1 MKILA
6 TESLIIWVA
15 DNNPNNINK
24 KGVYQGTYC
33 GNNSFYPGK
42 SSIFSILKH
51 LDPFNQVFRKIME
64 WLILGFFKIIRMWH
78 VIACP
83 MVFILLSGRGT
94 RGEVLKLMKDH
105 LFWAFLTVL
114 VLFSRFLSRLRSSF
128 Y

>member
-64 WLILGFFKIIRMWH
+64 
-78 VIACP
+78 
-83 MVFILLSGRGT
+83 
-94 RGEVLKLMKDH
+94 
-105 LFWAFLTVL
+105 
-114 VLFSRFLSRLRSSF
+114 
-128 Y
+128 

>member
-51 LDPFNQVFRKIME
+51 LDPFNQVFRKVKE
-64 WLILGFFKIIRMWH
+64 WLLLELYEMIRVPH
-78 VIACP
+78 AFASP
-83 MVFILLSGRGT
+83 LVFILFYDRGWQV
-94 RGEVLKLMKDH
+94 EVFKFMKNYH
-105 LFWAFLTVL
+105 SLVFLTVL